1 MDRLP
6 KLCKTSNEKLIN
18 INPSNENVGSGFLT
32 SLNSLPYEKGFKMAF
47 LNIVS
52 LPRKIDEIRYSVCN
66 KYIDLIGF
74 NETRLDLNIS
84 DNMIDLNGYDIV
96 RKDRSRNGGGVC
108 IYLRSSI
115 NYKIR
120 QDLIPSELVA
130 VCVEIN
136 NPHSRP
142 FQRHSAF

>member
-1 MDRLP
+1 MLGQYHQEVVSLFSTSCTSDERMDRLP
-6 KLCKTSNEKLIN
+6 KMCKTSNEKLIN

-32 SLNSLPYEKGFKMAF
+32 SLNSLPNEKGFKIAF

-52 LPRKIDEIRYSVCN
+52 LPRKIDEIRYSMSN

-96 RKDRSRNGGGVC
+96 RKDRSRNCKKGQ
-108 IYLRSSI
+108 I
-115 NYKIR
+115 KK
-120 QDLIPSELVA
+120 
-130 VCVEIN
+130 
-136 NPHSRP
+136 
-142 FQRHSAF
+142 

>member
-1 MDRLP
+1 M
-6 KLCKTSNEKLIN
+6 CKASNEKLIN

-32 SLNSLPYEKGFKMAF
+32 SFNSLPNEKGFKMAF

-52 LPRKIDEIRYSVCN
+52 LPRKIDEIRYSLSN

-115 NYKIR
+115 ITN
-120 QDLIPSELVA
+120 
-130 VCVEIN
+130 
-136 NPHSRP
+136 
-142 FQRHSAF
+142 